1 MGSKYKRVHANKW
14 RGVYCYES
22 RHKKHHGKIDVCY
35 VIAFKLD
42 GKLTWEKIGWK
53 SEGYTP
59 QVAAEIR
66 SERVKDARHGK
77 EVKTQKE
84 IRKEEAKRNKP
95 INKIADAYL
104 EAKGP
109 SMKGRGAKIDRYR
122 FDKHVAPV
130 VGEKSVSELSQLD
143 LARITKNMADMSTS
157 SKWAALEILRR
168 VINFG
173 IKHQMCKPPSF
184 KIELPKKNNMVTEY
198 LEPDQVK
205 RLFEVL
211 ETWPSRDVA
220 RMIKLAFLTGM
231 RRGEIFALQDMD
243 VDFRQDLIFLRGA
256 EREGPKGGKTVSI
269 PMSKPVKELLQR
281 QVKWRDERFSGSPYL
296 FPGQGGKLRTHCSA
310 VGRIKEHAGLPA
322 SFRIFHGLRHHF
334 GVTLANSGEF
344 GLDMIGELLTHK
356 SPQMT
361 KRYAQYLPDTM
372 KKASTRASELLQV
385 KEQKEEEPAK
395 VVNIDQAIGKG

>member
-1 MGSKYKRVHANKW
+1 MSSKYQRVDPKRW
-14 RGVYCYES
+14 TGVYYYEGS
-22 RHKKHHGKIDVCY
+22 TRVRGKPDVCY
-35 VIAFKLD
+35 FINYKVD
-42 GKLTWEKIGWK
+42 GKLKWEKVGWK
-53 SEGYTP
+53 SEEYTP

-66 SERVKDARHGK
+66 AERVKAARHGQA
-77 EVKTQKE
+77 VKTQKE
-84 IRKEEAKRNKP
+84 IRQENAKRNRS
-95 INKIADAYL
+95 INEIANAYL
-104 EAKGP
+104 ETKGP

-122 FDKHVAPV
+122 FEKHVAPV

-220 RMIKLAFLTGM
+220 RMIKLAFFTGM
-231 RRGEIFALQDMD
+231 RRGEIFALQDVD

-256 EREGPKGGKTVSI
+256 DREGPKGGKTVSI
-269 PMSKPVKELLQR
+269 PMNKAVKELLQR
-281 QVKWRDERFSGSPYL
+281 QIKWRDERFPDSPYL
-296 FPGQGGKLRTHCSA
+296 FPGLGGQLRTHCTA
-310 VGRIKEHAGLPA
+310 VGRIKKKAGLPD

-356 SPQMT
+356 SHQMT

-372 KKASTRASELLQV
+372 KKASARASELLQ
-385 KEQKEEEPAK
+385 EGSQEEEPDPGK
-395 VVNIDQAIGKG
+395 VVNIDQAPGKG

>member
-1 MGSKYKRVHANKW
+1 MGKQRVDPKRW
-14 RGVYCYES
+14 PGVYFYQGKDTFNGKPDLCYYITYKVD
-22 RHKKHHGKIDVCY
+22 RKKI
-35 VIAFKLD
+35 
-42 GKLTWEKIGWK
+42 WEKVGWK

-59 QVAAEIR
+59 QVAAELRAGKIK
-66 SERVKDARHGK
+66 EARHGQ

-84 IRKEEAKRNKP
+84 IRKETAQKNRPVK
-95 INKIADAYL
+95 KIADAYL
-104 EAKGP
+104 QAKGP

-122 FDKHVAPV
+122 FDKHVDPV

-143 LARITKNMADMSTS
+143 LARITKNMAGMSTS

-168 VINFG
+168 VVNFG

-184 KIELPKKNNMVTEY
+184 KIELPRKNNVVTEY
-198 LEPDQVK
+198 LDQDQVK
-205 RLFEVL
+205 RLFQVL

-220 RMIKLAFLTGM
+220 RMIKLAFFTGM
-231 RRGEIFALQDMD
+231 RRGEIFALQDQD

-256 EREGPKGGKTVSI
+256 DREGPKGGKTVSI
-269 PMSKPVKELLQR
+269 PMNKPVKELLQR
-281 QVKWRDERFSGSPYL
+281 QIKWRDERFPGSEYL
-296 FPGQGGKLRTHCSA
+296 FPGLGGKIRTHCSA
-310 VGRIKEHAGLPA
+310 VGRIKQEAGLPDD
-322 SFRIFHGLRHHF
+322 FRIFHGLRHHF

-372 KKASTRASELLQV
+372 KKASARASELLQV
-385 KEQKEEEPAK
+385 KDQEEDPAK
-395 VVNIDQAIGKG
+395 VVNIDQAK

>member
-1 MGSKYKRVHANKW
+1 MGKQRVDPKRW
-14 RGVYCYES
+14 PGVYFYQGRDAYNGKSDLCYYITYKVD
-22 RHKKHHGKIDVCY
+22 RKKI
-35 VIAFKLD
+35 
-42 GKLTWEKIGWK
+42 WEKIGWK

-59 QVAAEIR
+59 QAAAEIR
-66 SERVKDARHGK
+66 AEKVKDARHGK

-143 LARITKNMADMSTS
+143 LARITKNMSGMSTS

-184 KIELPKKNNMVTEY
+184 KIELPRKNNAVTEY
-198 LEPDQVK
+198 LDPDQVK
-205 RLFEVL
+205 RLFDVL

-220 RMIKLAFLTGM
+220 RMVKLAFFTGM
-231 RRGEIFALQDMD
+231 RRGEIFALQNED

-256 EREGPKGGKTVSI
+256 DREGPKGGKMVSI
-269 PMSKPVKELLQR
+269 PMNKPVKELLQR
-281 QVKWRDERFSGSPYL
+281 QIKWRDERFPGSQYL
-296 FPGQGGKLRTHCSA
+296 FPGLGGELRTHCSA
-310 VGRIKEHAGLPA
+310 VGRIKEKAGLPA

-372 KKASTRASELLQV
+372 KTASARASELLQV
-385 KEQKEEEPAK
+385 KDLEEEPAK
-395 VVNIDQAIGKG
+395 VVNIDQATGKG

>member
-1 MGSKYKRVHANKW
+1 MGKQRVDTKRW
-14 RGVYCYES
+14 PGVYFYQGKDAYNGKPDLCYYITYKVD
-22 RHKKHHGKIDVCY
+22 RKKI
-35 VIAFKLD
+35 
-42 GKLTWEKIGWK
+42 WEKVGWK

-66 SERVKDARHGK
+66 AEKVKDARHGK

-84 IRKEEAKRNKP
+84 IRRDTAQKNKLIKE
-95 INKIADAYL
+95 IAYAYL

-122 FDKHVAPV
+122 FDKHVSPV

-143 LARITKNMADMSTS
+143 LARIAKNMSGMSTS

-173 IKHQMCKPPSF
+173 IKHQMCKSPSF
-184 KIELPKKNNMVTEY
+184 KIELPRKNNAVTEY
-198 LEPDQVK
+198 LDPDQVK
-205 RLFEVL
+205 RLFNVL

-220 RMIKLAFLTGM
+220 RMVKLAFFTGM
-231 RRGEIFALQDMD
+231 RRGEIFALQDED

-256 EREGPKGGKTVSI
+256 DREGPKGGKTVSI
-269 PMSKPVKELLQR
+269 PMNKPVKELLQR
-281 QVKWRDERFSGSPYL
+281 QIKWRDERFPGSGYL
-296 FPGQGGKLRTHCSA
+296 FPGLGGELRTHCSA
-310 VGRIKEHAGLPA
+310 VGRIKEKAGLPA

-372 KKASTRASELLQV
+372 KKASARASELLQV
-385 KEQKEEEPAK
+385 KGQEEEEPDK
-395 VVNIDQAIGKG
+395 VVNIDQAKREG